1 MPTCSA
7 NLYTPEATGKNPL
20 TAYLLLPLS
29 MPKNTPETN
38 SEQFPTNKRAFEEA
52 KISCIFFFLFR
63 FFWAKIS
70 AYFTSMETAGI
81 TCYARGAFRPGVS
94 SQQYSTT
101 LVSPSFSSKRLK
113 SSWVLG
119 ESLRI
124 MPRASVKVS
133 KTKNSSLVARCAL
146 GDSLEEFLQKATP
159 DKGLIRLM
167 TCLGEALRTI
177 SFKVRTAS
185 CGGTA
190 CVNTFGDEQLAVD
203 MLADKLLFEALT
215 YSHFCKYACSEE
227 VPELQDMGGPVEGG
241 FSVAFDPLDGSS
253 IVDTNFTVGTI
264 FGVWPGDKLTGVT
277 GRDQVA
283 AAMGIY
289 GPRTT
294 YVLALKDIPG
304 THEFLLLDEGKWLH
318 VKDTT
323 EIGEGKMFSPGNLRA
338 TFDNSDYNKLINYY
352 VREKYT
358 LRYTGGMVPDVNQ
371 IIVKEKGIFTNVT
384 SPTAKAKLRLLF
396 EVAPLGFLIE
406 KAGGH
411 SSDGKQ
417 SVLDKVIVNLDDRT
431 QVAYGSKNEIIRFE
445 ETLYGSSRLKG
456 GVPVG
461 AAA

>member
-1 MPTCSA
+1 
-7 NLYTPEATGKNPL
+7 
-20 TAYLLLPLS
+20 
-29 MPKNTPETN
+29 
-38 SEQFPTNKRAFEEA
+38 
-52 KISCIFFFLFR
+52 
-63 FFWAKIS
+63 
-70 AYFTSMETAGI
+70 METGAA
-81 TCYARGAFRPGVS
+81 TCARGVIAHSVLYQSRLAVPS
-94 SQQYSTT
+94 SA
-101 LVSPSFSSKRLK
+101 PSLPRSHRHSGLK
-113 SSWVLG
+113 SSSIFG
-119 ESLRI
+119 ETLRLTS
-124 MPRASVKVS
+124 PKSRACRAVGS
-133 KTKNSSLVARCAL
+133 SSLTTKCEI
-146 GDSLEEFLQKATP
+146 GDSLEEFLTKATP
-159 DKGLIRLM
+159 DKNLIRLLM
-167 TCLGEALRTI
+167 AMGEALRTI

-190 CVNTFGDEQLAVD
+190 CVNSFGDEQLAVD
-203 MLADKLLFEALT
+203 LLANNLLFEALQ
-215 YSHFCKYACSEE
+215 YSHVCKYACSEE

-294 YVLALKDIPG
+294 YIIALKDCPG
-304 THEFLLLDEGKWLH
+304 THEFLLLDEGKWQH

-323 EIGEGKMFSPGNLRA
+323 SIGEGKIFSPGNLRA
-338 TFDNSDYNKLINYY
+338 TFDNPDYDKLINYY

-384 SPTAKAKLRLLF
+384 SPSSKAKLRLLF

-406 KAGGH
+406 KAGGY
-411 SSDGKQ
+411 SSDGTR
-417 SVLDKVIVNLDDRT
+417 SVLDKVIENLDDRT

-445 ETLYGSSRLKG
+445 ETLYGSSRLNKAG
-456 GVPVG
+456 APVG